1 MVGDSTYRSTF
12 DCFHKTSHREFINP
26 YGISSLSQT
35 QNDSEFSSDR
45 MSQFGTARDY
55 HDFDM
60 QNEPYWYNE
69 KDEDYFMTPN
79 FEGPDFFGN
88 QSEDKF
94 VMTAEME
101 NQHDNPLSLAFDHK
115 KSRLEG
121 NESNDS
127 YMEMR
132 LYNHSSVR
140 NGNATY
146 SKGYSLV
153 VDNKDFE
160 VESEGKTEKQIVFY
174 GCEVPFRKGCDGSGE
189 PCNGDPTNF
198 SYPSLKE
205 IHLNDFHLKVVG
217 DISFFGSA
225 LEHAENGSFNYY
237 TKKDK
242 SVGYEDPF
250 DITIKVAETDL
261 PKGVDNHEARD
272 DGDFTEECQDPDIAA
287 DGEVATDDE
296 LLKYTQEDEYEV
308 FDLRI
313 IHRKNRTGF
322 EENKELPIV
331 LNTIIAGRYY
341 ITEYLGSAAF
351 SRVVQAHDLHTG
363 IDVCLKIIKNDKDF
377 FDQSLDEIKLLKLVN
392 KHDPADQRHILCL
405 YDYFYHQEHLFIVT
419 ELLRANL
426 YEFQKFNQ
434 ESGGEAYFTLN
445 RLQLNTHSPPA
456 DQSKPTIVT
465 TSKSD
470 SKNDTGPSITSNS
483 SGSKPTSLWIS
494 HEEWSERQRRGLC
507 FRCADKWNLSHICK
521 FRHQQL
527 ILLGEDDD
535 EPQDLEAAPPMA
547 EPDIALH
554 TLSLHLSSLSYWGLT
569 SHQTLKV
576 RGVINGREVVI
587 LVDPG
592 AEANFIS
599 STLVSTLGLPLMRLP
614 PFHIE
619 VGNGAIEQGLGGCEN
634 VKILVQGIS
643 IIANFLVMELG
654 RSEVV
659 LGAGWVASLGKFEGD
674 YNTLSLSWVQ
684 DGSKVTLQGDP
695 TLGRTHASSKVTLQ
709 ALRNAEEGFLV
720 TPLFRPDAD
729 EDSVTISSETTELLS
744 QFDDL
749 FQSPSGLPPQ
759 RSHDHA
765 IVLKE
770 NSDIPNIRL
779 YRYPHYQKE
788 EMEKIIEEML
798 QIGIIRPS
806 TSPFS
811 SPVILVKK
819 KDGG

>member
-1 MVGDSTYRSTF
+1 MAVSNGIEVEAVLHFLRKNGLSQAESALRQDIIDKNGASSDENLLRSFDYEKFFFPMVPPPPPLKLRSFSLLPEDRAGAAAGASGACSVSSEDDFVTIASSTSRAPS
-12 DCFHKTSHREFINP
+12 SEFINP

-445 RLQLNTHSPPA
+445 RLQFINHQVLEALHYVHNLGIIHCDLKPENILIKSYKRCEIKVIDLGSSCFQSDNLCLYVQSRSYRAPEVMLGLQYDEKIDIWSLGCILAELCSGEVLFPNDGVVMILARMIGMLGPIDLELLVKGQDTHKYFTKEYDIYYVNEET
-456 DQSKPTIVT
+456 DQLEYIIPEESSLEQHLLSDTMFIDFVRYLLSINPKRRPTA
-465 TSKSD
+465 
-470 SKNDTGPSITSNS
+470 
-483 SGSKPTSLWIS
+483 
-494 HEEWSERQRRGLC
+494 RQAL
-507 FRCADKWNLSHICK
+507 KHPWLSHVYK
-521 FRHQQL
+521 
-527 ILLGEDDD
+527 
-535 EPQDLEAAPPMA
+535 
-547 EPDIALH
+547 
-554 TLSLHLSSLSYWGLT
+554 
-569 SHQTLKV
+569 
-576 RGVINGREVVI
+576 
-587 LVDPG
+587 
-592 AEANFIS
+592 
-599 STLVSTLGLPLMRLP
+599 
-614 PFHIE
+614 
-619 VGNGAIEQGLGGCEN
+619 
-634 VKILVQGIS
+634 
-643 IIANFLVMELG
+643 
-654 RSEVV
+654 
-659 LGAGWVASLGKFEGD
+659 
-674 YNTLSLSWVQ
+674 
-684 DGSKVTLQGDP
+684 SK
-695 TLGRTHASSKVTLQ
+695 
-709 ALRNAEEGFLV
+709 
-720 TPLFRPDAD
+720 
-729 EDSVTISSETTELLS
+729 
-744 QFDDL
+744 
-749 FQSPSGLPPQ
+749 
-759 RSHDHA
+759 
-765 IVLKE
+765 
-770 NSDIPNIRL
+770 
-779 YRYPHYQKE
+779 
-788 EMEKIIEEML
+788 
-798 QIGIIRPS
+798 
-806 TSPFS
+806 
-811 SPVILVKK
+811 
-819 KDGG
+819 

>member
-445 RLQLNTHSPPA
+445 RLQFINHQVLEALHYVHNLGIIHCDLKPENILIKSYKRCEIKVI
-456 DQSKPTIVT
+456 DLGSSCFQSDNLCLYVQSRSYRAPEVMLGLQYDEKIDIWSLGCILAELCVT
-465 TSKSD
+465 NQKR
-470 SKNDTGPSITSNS
+470 SNQNLTPF
-483 SGSKPTSLWIS
+483 K
-494 HEEWSERQRRGLC
+494 RRG
-507 FRCADKWNLSHICK
+507 KH
-521 FRHQQL
+521 
-527 ILLGEDDD
+527 
-535 EPQDLEAAPPMA
+535 
-547 EPDIALH
+547 
-554 TLSLHLSSLSYWGLT
+554 
-569 SHQTLKV
+569 
-576 RGVINGREVVI
+576 VIE
-587 LVDPG
+587 
-592 AEANFIS
+592 IS
-599 STLVSTLGLPLMRLP
+599 NYCYST
-614 PFHIE
+614 
-619 VGNGAIEQGLGGCEN
+619 C
-634 VKILVQGIS
+634 
-643 IIANFLVMELG
+643 
-654 RSEVV
+654 
-659 LGAGWVASLGKFEGD
+659 LGK
-674 YNTLSLSWVQ
+674 
-684 DGSKVTLQGDP
+684 
-695 TLGRTHASSKVTLQ
+695 
-709 ALRNAEEGFLV
+709 
-720 TPLFRPDAD
+720 
-729 EDSVTISSETTELLS
+729 
-744 QFDDL
+744 
-749 FQSPSGLPPQ
+749 
-759 RSHDHA
+759 
-765 IVLKE
+765 
-770 NSDIPNIRL
+770 
-779 YRYPHYQKE
+779 
-788 EMEKIIEEML
+788 
-798 QIGIIRPS
+798 
-806 TSPFS
+806 
-811 SPVILVKK
+811 
-819 KDGG
+819 